1 VRRLHAAALLLSCV
15 ALLGIAAGEARGEG
29 VVVVLGDS
37 LTAGLGVAADE
48 AFPARLQARIRA
60 EGYAYRVTNAG
71 VSGDT
76 TAGGLRRVDWVL
88 RANPE
93 IVIVALGAND
103 GLRGQSP
110 PAIRANLE
118 ESVARLQAAG
128 ARVLLV
134 GMRLP
139 PNYGAEYTKEFE
151 AIFPAVARRA
161 KVALMPFLLDGVA
174 ADPRLNQADGIHPT
188 AAGQQI
194 MADRVWPYLRPLL
207 RPAK

>member
-1 VRRLHAAALLLSCV
+1 MRRLRAAALLLSSL
-15 ALLGIAAGEARGEG
+15 ALLGIAAVEARGEG

-48 AFPARLQARIRA
+48 AFPARLQARMRA

-118 ESVARLQAAG
+118 EIVARLQAAG

-188 AAGQQI
+188 ATGQQI

-207 RPAK
+207 RPVK

>member
-1 VRRLHAAALLLSCV
+1 MGALVLSCV
-15 ALLGIAAGEARGEG
+15 ALLSVAAGEARGEG
-29 VVVVLGDS
+29 VVVALGDS

-48 AFPARLQARIRA
+48 AFPARLQARLRA
-60 EGYAYRVTNAG
+60 EGYDYRVVNAG

-76 TAGGLRRVDWVL
+76 TAGGLRRVDWAL
-88 RANPE
+88 RAHPDV
-93 IVIVALGAND
+93 VIVALGAND

-110 PAIRANLE
+110 QAIRANLE
-118 ESVARLQAAG
+118 EIVARLQASG

-151 AIFPAVARRA
+151 AVFPAVARRA
-161 KVALMPFLLDGVA
+161 KIALMPFLLDGVA

-188 AAGQQI
+188 AAGQQMI
-194 MADRVWPYLRPLL
+194 ADRLWPYLRPLL
-207 RPAK
+207 RLVK